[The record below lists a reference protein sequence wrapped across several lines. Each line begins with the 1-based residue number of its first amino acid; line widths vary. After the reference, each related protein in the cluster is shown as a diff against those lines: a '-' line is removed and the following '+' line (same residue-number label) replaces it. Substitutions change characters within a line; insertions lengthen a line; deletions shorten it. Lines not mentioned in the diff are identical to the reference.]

1 MDKQVRTGARRRRA
15 PTPKP
20 APPKRSRE
28 EPVPAA
34 SEQVSDEDREER
46 LPFDIG
52 ETRRGKPE
60 SAYDAWPVDA
70 PSDVPADDPTG
81 R

>member
-1 MDKQVRTGARRRRA
+1 MDKQARPGARRHRA
-15 PTPKP
+15 PAPKP

-28 EPVPAA
+28 QRAPAA
-34 SEQVSDEDREER
+34 PVEAPDEDREER

-81 R
+81 T